1 MDHQASFAAPS
12 MDFGEAII
20 SCFRKS
26 FRISGR
32 ASRSEFWFWMLFTVL
47 GGFGLGLLEAMILPI
62 EAMGSLSA
70 IFALLIMFPNFTVHV
85 RRLHDVDRSG
95 WWMLL
100 NLVPLVG
107 FLIILFWMV
116 QPGVEEKTEFDL

>member
-20 SCFRKS
+20 SCLRKS
-26 FRISGR
+26 FAISGR
-32 ASRSEFWFWMLFTVL
+32 ASRSEYWFWILFSVL
-47 GGFGLGLLEAMILPI
+47 AGFGLGILEAALLPM
-62 EAMGSLSA
+62 EATGSLSL
-70 IFALLIMFPNFTVHV
+70 IFTVLTMFPNFTVQV